1 MLKKIIGIIII
12 LAILAALAAGGYYY
26 YMRQQMLAKYAAFSS
41 QQLAVPVETFTVVP
55 TTYHRKIAAI
65 GTLRSNDSVAIKT
78 EISGLIEA
86 INFTEGS
93 EVKKGEVLVQLDDDT
108 YRAELAQK
116 IAIMDLAKVNY
127 QRMTELLKRGA
138 GAIQA
143 RDEALSK
150 WKQATAD
157 LDLAQVRLD
166 KTKITAPF
174 TGIVGFREVSVGD
187 YVAPGET
194 ITRLV
199 AMNPLMV
206 EFNIPEVSFANVKRG
221 QTISIRVDA
230 YEDKVFKGKVIA
242 IDPNI
247 DPETRNIRLKG
258 EVPNPDLLLRPGMFA
273 YVDIDLGEKTDVLMV
288 PEEAII
294 PKGNEYYVYKIV
306 DQKAV
311 LTQVV
316 IGARQN
322 AMAEIKSG
330 LQTGDV
336 VITTGHI
343 KVHEGSKVK
352 ILDDKKTDAV
362 AKTPNNTKATS
373 P

>member
-1 MLKKIIGIIII
+1 MIKRIIGVVIIFI
-12 LAILAALAAGGYYY
+12 LIAALAAGGYYY
-26 YMRQQMLAKYAAFSS
+26 YMRQQIMAKYAALSS
-41 QQLAVPVETFTVVP
+41 QQFAIPVESYTVVP
-55 TTYHRKIAAI
+55 SNYHRRIEAI
-65 GTLRSNDSVAIKT
+65 GTLRSNDSVAIKA

-86 INFTEGS
+86 INFTEGA

-127 QRMTELLKRGA
+127 NRMTELLKRGA
-138 GAIQA
+138 GAMQA

-150 WKQATAD
+150 WKEANAN

-206 EFNIPEVSFANVKRG
+206 EFNIPEVNFADVKRG
-221 QTISIRVDA
+221 QLISVTVDA
-230 YEDKVFKGKVIA
+230 YENKVFKGQVIA

-247 DPETRNIRLKG
+247 DPETRNIRIKG

-273 YVDIDLGEKTDVLMV
+273 YVDINLGEKKDAIMV

-294 PKGNEYYVYKIV
+294 PKGSEYFVYKIV
-306 DQKAV
+306 DKRAV
-311 LTQVV
+311 LTQVL
-316 IGARQN
+316 IGVRQK

-330 LQTGDV
+330 LKTGDV
-336 VITTGHI
+336 VITTGHM
-343 KVHEGSKVK
+343 KVHEGSEVK
-352 ILDDKKTDAV
+352 FITDKKSEDTDPAS
-362 AKTPNNTKATS
+362 TKDKAS